1 MFELGDYTEKL
12 HREVGKEVVN
22 NKIDILICCGEFSKY
37 IIKQAEEDGM
47 EKKNMYYI
55 SNKEDIINLLKKE
68 VKEGDV
74 LLFKA
79 SNGMKFFDL
88 ATQFEKYI

>member
-1 MFELGDYTEKL
+1 
-12 HREVGKEVVN
+12 
-22 NKIDILICCGEFSKY
+22 
-37 IIKQAEEDGM
+37 M
-47 EKKNMYYI
+47 EWKKKNMYYI
-55 SNKEDIINLLKKE
+55 SNKEDIIKLLKKE